1 MARHACEVEDKRENI
16 VFIGDSVCTS
26 FDVDIDW
33 NANRLLLNAPP
44 RSLKPRKELLDGQTR
59 L

>member
-1 MARHACEVEDKRENI
+1 MPRHACEVEDKSNRV

-26 FDVDIDW
+26 FDIDW
-33 NANRLLLNAPP
+33 NRLLLNAPP
-44 RSLKPRKELLDGQTR
+44 RALKPRKELLDAETR